1 MNHDSTGF
9 FTREALYGASPVQAV
24 GRFFV
29 KYFNFRGRAS
39 MSEFWW
45 VFGFLVLISVA
56 IGIID
61 GHFGVD
67 IETIA
72 EAVLVIPVVSL
83 MCRRLHDSGRTG
95 LLCLIGF
102 IPVLGGIALLFM
114 MALPTRERAAL

>member
-1 MNHDSTGF
+1 MADDSMGF
-9 FTREALYGASPVQAV
+9 FTREALYGASPVQAL

-45 VFGFLVLISVA
+45 VFGFLLLSSVA

-61 GHFGVD
+61 RHFGVD

-83 MCRRLHDSGRTG
+83 MLS
-95 LLCLIGF
+95 LIH
-102 IPVLGGIALLFM
+102 I
-114 MALPTRERAAL
+114 

>member
-1 MNHDSTGF
+1 
-9 FTREALYGASPVQAV
+9 
-24 GRFFV
+24 
-29 KYFNFRGRAS
+29 

-61 GHFGVD
+61 RHFGVD

-102 IPVLGGIALLFM
+102 IPVFGGIALLFM
-114 MALPTRERAAL
+114 MALPTRDNAEL

>member
-1 MNHDSTGF
+1 
-9 FTREALYGASPVQAV
+9 
-24 GRFFV
+24 
-29 KYFNFRGRAS
+29 

-45 VFGFLVLISVA
+45 VFGFLVLSSVA

-61 GHFGVD
+61 RHFGVD

-95 LLCLIGF
+95 LLCLVGF

>member
-1 MNHDSTGF
+1 
-9 FTREALYGASPVQAV
+9 
-24 GRFFV
+24 
-29 KYFNFRGRAS
+29 

-45 VFGFLVLISVA
+45 VFGFLVLSSVA

-61 GHFGVD
+61 RHFGVD

-83 MCRRLHDSGRTG
+83 ICRRLHDSGRTG

-102 IPVLGGIALLFM
+102 IPVCGGIALRFM
-114 MALPTRERAAL
+114 MALPTRERAAAATLEALG